1 MRTLNWCFFLPRTR
15 DWPYSVNCQF
25 GSVSSVYN
33 WATRV
38 DSLTPSITRLL
49 THPPHFLPTFLTT
62 TYWCIWYVVRAVCHL
77 LNVQANLMGIDS
89 RKMDGGSK
97 KRSHHIW
104 FHATPDLSSA
114 ATSAP
119 STIAPGQRRACACV
133 IQVDPSRSKLGK
145 HCDWSC
151 HEIHCKGSKQCTKA
165 EVCKG
170 SSHGVDNKGRSSQK
184 GHSFNCSENKHHFT
198 MHKDIIQKK
207 DGKRCVPTKDHVQP
221 FNPLTKNAL
230 NFHWM
235 HRITKTLFPT
245 HTHFNAACAELSRVV
260 FDVRLN
266 LLLCFV
272 CLVESHN
279 VIRSNDTSHW
289 GTS

>member
-1 MRTLNWCFFLPRTR
+1 MPRTR

-184 GHSFNCSENKHHFT
+184 GHSYGVRAPSERVREPGGCPQQCQRGQAKGDFAVQEKPGESPRPQKSSQGPCRCRCCHPAAPRSRYTRAHSFKAAQT
-198 MHKDIIQKK
+198 AAEHKTQNTAWK
-207 DGKRCVPTKDHVQP
+207 
-221 FNPLTKNAL
+221 
-230 NFHWM
+230 
-235 HRITKTLFPT
+235 
-245 HTHFNAACAELSRVV
+245 
-260 FDVRLN
+260 
-266 LLLCFV
+266 
-272 CLVESHN
+272 
-279 VIRSNDTSHW
+279 SN
-289 GTS
+289 G